1 MNHIIKE
8 KYLIEPVS
16 MDAVGFFH
24 YLVRKGSRLSLI
36 SRGQLENLQY
46 QIVELLSEQFN
57 RRTSGR
63 SSSVPLETG
72 QQIQQS
78 VFYTI
83 GYYLKSMPGAESA
96 LKALKKTALKEIFFH
111 GKKLME
117 EDFEATKDLL
127 HVIQTSRLATDL
139 IAYNDTL
146 DEGLPIFFRSY
157 DMDYEAHETPASI
170 DYPLSNDG
178 MNLTGLDYINDYLKK
193 LQLENEFCN
202 CFPNEEIHSLLRGY
216 DRQYKELLINVCDL
230 VLPNAAG
237 SLLLGRN
244 GLSLTLS
251 RLDLRYLQQ
260 AYASMSDD
268 AAGES
273 AVSAVMQLCRSL
285 SLSDSAADYL
295 KKSAAKLQTRF
306 TNALK
311 THSLHH
317 LFQLLDEENA
327 DEPVFHFEE
336 KENFDCSSFRKLAD
350 EIRECRFISDKIII
364 LKGVSLSMTDL
375 AGLLEGSCFFDNEFQ
390 EVFEILED
398 FRLALLVKNMPFEPG
413 GTVALEDE
421 CSHEWQIYLSRYLDS
436 MEPARKSAIL
446 ALTERIET
454 DSHKL

>member
-1 MNHIIKE
+1 MNHIINE

-24 YLVRKGSRLSLI
+24 YLVREGSRLSLI

-46 QIVELLSEQFN
+46 QIIELLSEQFN

-96 LKALKKTALKEIFFH
+96 LKALKETALKEIFFH

-117 EDFEATKDLL
+117 EDFEAAKDLL
-127 HVIQTSRLATDL
+127 HVIQTNRLATDL

-170 DYPLSNDG
+170 DYPLSNDE
-178 MNLTGLDYINDYLKK
+178 MDLTGLDYINDYLKK

-230 VLPNAAG
+230 VLTNAAG
-237 SLLLGRN
+237 SLLLGRD
-244 GLSLTLS
+244 GLSLNLS
-251 RLDLRYLQQ
+251 KLDLRYLQQ
-260 AYASMSDD
+260 VYASMPDE

-273 AVSAVMQLCRSL
+273 AVSAVLQLCRCL

-295 KKSAAKLQTRF
+295 KKSSARLQTRF
-306 TNALK
+306 INALK

-336 KENFDCSSFRKLAD
+336 KENLDCSSFRKLAD

-375 AGLLEGSCFFDNEFQ
+375 TGLLEGSCFFDHEFLK
-390 EVFEILED
+390 VFEILED
-398 FRLALLVKNMPFEPG
+398 VRLALLVKNIPFEPG
-413 GTVALEDE
+413 GTVPLEDE
-421 CSHEWQIYLSRYLDS
+421 CSRDWQIYLSRFLNS
-436 MEPARKSAIL
+436 MELARKSAIL
-446 ALTERIET
+446 SLAERIET
-454 DSHKL
+454 GSHKL